1 MKNLGILIS
10 GRGSNMESILKAIK
24 KQKIPINPAVV
35 ISNKSNAKGL
45 TIAKKMGVQTVVI
58 DSSKYKGNRLQF
70 DKEIISILR
79 KYKVT
84 PTNGLVCLAGFMRII
99 SPYFIKEY
107 KNKILNIHPAL
118 LPAFPGLDA
127 QKQAIEF
134 GAKYSGCTVHFVD
147 EGVDTGP
154 IIIQEIVKIGNNDTE
169 KTLTKKILVKEF
181 DKLEVKDAVDF
192 ATNLVT
198 WADVIRKSFFEGA
211 IDELISTRRLV
222 HIAQAYKMFDN
233 KLKAIEMCVARF
245 DSETKAT
252 FLDLYTKVDAEA
264 EAYEDAIDEEEQL
277 ILENLEENSIVF
289 SPYKPFQLLLQEGA
303 VNLV

>member
-1 MKNLGILIS
+1 
-10 GRGSNMESILKAIK
+10 MESILKAIK

-45 TIAKKMGVQTVVI
+45 AIAKKMGVQTVVI
-58 DSSKYKGNRLQF
+58 DSSKYKGKRLQF
-70 DKEIISILR
+70 DKEIITTLR

-154 IIIQEIVKIGNNDTE
+154 IIIQEIVKIGNKDTG
-169 KTLTKKILVKEF
+169 KILTKKILAKEHEIYPKAVELF
-181 DKLEVKDAVDF
+181 AKKKLSIKGRRV
-192 ATNLVT
+192 
-198 WADVIRKSFFEGA
+198 R
-211 IDELISTRRLV
+211 IS
-222 HIAQAYKMFDN
+222 
-233 KLKAIEMCVARF
+233 
-245 DSETKAT
+245 S
-252 FLDLYTKVDAEA
+252 
-264 EAYEDAIDEEEQL
+264 
-277 ILENLEENSIVF
+277 
-289 SPYKPFQLLLQEGA
+289 
-303 VNLV
+303 